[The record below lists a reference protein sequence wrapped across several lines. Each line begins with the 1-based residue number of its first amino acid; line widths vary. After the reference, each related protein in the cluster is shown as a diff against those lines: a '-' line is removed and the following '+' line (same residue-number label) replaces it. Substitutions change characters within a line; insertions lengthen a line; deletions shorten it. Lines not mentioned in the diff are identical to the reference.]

1 MGFWGCGLE
10 EGVFFV
16 RCRPGSGLSPYGR
29 VRALPWFSFGL
40 TPSKGKVA
48 VFLKESR
55 LKNFY
60 ARCAR
65 RPVSLLYDLF
75 RLMAPLE
82 QRLPQGASR
91 CLAMT
96 DSQGQGVGGII
107 GLGDFLQSQQ
117 PPGHLLDLGLY
128 RFAVARHRLLH
139 LHGGILI
146 QGHAVLGQ
154 GEENHPPGL
163 RHADAGGLIVGE
175 IELFHGGGLG
185 L

>member
-1 MGFWGCGLE
+1 MAWRRALF
-10 EGVFFV
+10 
-16 RCRPGSGLSPYGR
+16 RCAAGRAAAYRPYGR

-82 QRLPQGASR
+82 
-91 CLAMT
+91 
-96 DSQGQGVGGII
+96 
-107 GLGDFLQSQQ
+107 
-117 PPGHLLDLGLY
+117 
-128 RFAVARHRLLH
+128 
-139 LHGGILI
+139 
-146 QGHAVLGQ
+146 
-154 GEENHPPGL
+154 
-163 RHADAGGLIVGE
+163 
-175 IELFHGGGLG
+175 
-185 L
+185 